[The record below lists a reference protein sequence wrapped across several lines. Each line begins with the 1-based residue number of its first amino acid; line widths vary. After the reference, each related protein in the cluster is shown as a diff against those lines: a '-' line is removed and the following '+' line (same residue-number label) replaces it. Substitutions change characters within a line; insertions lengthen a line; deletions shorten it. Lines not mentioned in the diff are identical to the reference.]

1 MKKLNLL
8 PPELQKQ
15 HEVDIKLLLTKALVL
30 LGLVLTLSLLGFGQY
45 KLLDLEKQTANLEMQ
60 RQELLPYQQTAQ
72 QLEKRQS
79 EVKNKLAEIASVVPP
94 IVKSSHLLKQIDEV
108 MPTGVWLTRV
118 ELTVSDETGG
128 QQLSLNLIGYS
139 VSVNS
144 VALFSYHLG
153 RLTDFKQIAV
163 EYASFVEISGM
174 DLVEFRLTSTLFP

>member
-15 HEVDIKLLLTKALVL
+15 HEVKIKLLLTKALVL
-30 LGLVLTLSLLGFGQY
+30 LGLVLALSLFGFGQY
-45 KLLDLEKQTANLEMQ
+45 KLLALEKQAANLELQ

-72 QLEKRQS
+72 QLEQRQADI
-79 EVKNKLAEIASVVPP
+79 KNKLAEIAGVVPP
-94 IVKSSHLLKQIDEV
+94 IVMSSHLLKQIDEV
-108 MPTGVWLTRV
+108 MPAGVWLTRV
-118 ELTVSDETGG
+118 ELTLNDEAGG

-139 VSVNS
+139 ASVNS

-153 RLTDFKQIAV
+153 RLPDFKQIAV

-174 DLVEFRLTSTLFP
+174 DLVEFRLTSTLLP